1 MLYLRSLP
9 RPAKALIGVGL
20 LLSLAACGG
29 SADRTHSIR
38 PPKSEFTGPYPHDF
52 PIHGIDVSNHQ
63 GDIDWNAVR
72 QSNVRFAYI
81 KATEGGDHVDQRFA
95 QNWAGAKAAGVKHG
109 AYHFVYWC
117 RPWREEMANF
127 FRTVPV
133 ERDALPPVL
142 DVEATPESKSCKRRL
157 ERHTVIPEI
166 RAMLQAMEQHYGK
179 RPVIYTTVDF
189 FEAILHPSELEDYP
203 IWVRSTKH
211 SPQVRYGKRNW
222 HFWQYQSDG
231 QVAGIKGN
239 VDKNAFR
246 GDQQQWL
253 AFIGNPR

>member
-9 RPAKALIGVGL
+9 RPAKALMGL
-20 LLSLAACGG
+20 TILLSLAACGG

-63 GDIDWNAVR
+63 GDIDWQAVR
-72 QSNVRFAYI
+72 ASNVKFAYI

-211 SPQVRYGKRNW
+211 SPQVRYGKRYW

-246 GDQQQWL
+246 GDHQQWL
-253 AFIGNPR
+253 AFLGN